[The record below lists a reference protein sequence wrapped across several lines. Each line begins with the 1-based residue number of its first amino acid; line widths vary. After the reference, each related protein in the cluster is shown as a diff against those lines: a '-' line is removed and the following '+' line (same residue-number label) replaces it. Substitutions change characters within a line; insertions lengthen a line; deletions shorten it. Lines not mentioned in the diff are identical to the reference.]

1 MSRPILE
8 VIALDELDARAA
20 VLGGA
25 DRIELVT
32 DMARWG
38 TTPAAGTVRAVR
50 AAVDVPVRVMLREA
64 DGFAAGD
71 PRLLR
76 ERARE
81 LLRAGAEEF
90 VLGFLGP
97 DGAVDL
103 PAVEAVLEVLDGRPW
118 TFHKAVDFAAD
129 RAAAW
134 TAIGTLPGLDS
145 VLSSG
150 GPQGVEEGTPTLL
163 AERAARAGT
172 GPRLIAGGVLRERHV
187 APLRAG
193 GIDAFHVGTRARPD
207 GRWDR
212 PVDPA
217 AVRHWRDLLAAGS

>member
-1 MSRPILE
+1 MLE
-8 VIALDELDARAA
+8 VIALDERDARAA
-20 VLGGA
+20 ARGGA
-25 DRIELVT
+25 DRIELVS
-32 DMARWG
+32 DMGRWG
-38 TTPAAGTVRAVR
+38 LTPPAETLRAVR
-50 AAVDVPVRVMLREA
+50 AAVDLPVRVMLREA

-71 PRLLR
+71 PRTLR

-103 PAVEAVLEVLDGRPW
+103 AAVEAVLEVLDGRPW

-134 TAIGTLPGLDS
+134 AVIGGLPGLDA

-150 GPQGVEEGTPTLL
+150 GRQGVEEGTPTLL

-193 GIDAFHVGTRARPD
+193 GVDAFHVGTRVRPE
-207 GRWDR
+207 GSWER
-212 PVDPA
+212 PVDES
-217 AVRHWRDLLAAGS
+217 AVRHWRELLADGS

>member
-1 MSRPILE
+1 MLE
-8 VIALDELDARAA
+8 VIALDELDARGA

-25 DRIELVT
+25 DRIELVS
-32 DMARWG
+32 DMGKWG
-38 TTPAAGTVRAVR
+38 ITPSVETVRAVR

-71 PRLLR
+71 PQVLR
-76 ERARE
+76 ERARA

-103 PAVEAVLEVLDGRPW
+103 AALEAVLEVLDGRPW
-118 TFHKAVDFAAD
+118 TFHKAFDFAAD
-129 RAAAW
+129 RAEALAA
-134 TAIGTLPGLDS
+134 IEGLPGLDA

-150 GPQGVEEGTPTLL
+150 GRQGVEEGTRTLL
-163 AERAARAGT
+163 AECAARAGT

-187 APLRAG
+187 APLRDG
-193 GIDAFHVGTRARPD
+193 GIDAFHVGTRVRPD
-207 GRWDR
+207 GSWDR
-212 PVDPA
+212 PVDA
-217 AVRHWRDLLAAGS
+217 SAVRHWRDLLADAS